1 KKNFAVP
8 NELRAFIISGSNRR
22 AGWSTRTNKDIL
34 VILLNFNYER
44 RLVDVKKDL
53 RKTKIAPA
61 QLFYC
66 VKFNKFKKL
75 FYAKYGDLT
84 IKYCIPEEKPPT
96 KPETSKF
103 NHKFIVDFALSHQIN
118 DVFHLMYE
126 YAHLGQPCDRYPFE
140 ITKDHE
146 DDHEEHRENALVF
159 THMSDRKRIAKNAI
173 ESVFANLYMLLK
185 KEKPEQY
192 LDRRC
197 NDIANSVLEIEDCT

>member
-1 KKNFAVP
+1 
-8 NELRAFIISGSNRR
+8 
-22 AGWSTRTNKDIL
+22 
-34 VILLNFNYER
+34 
-44 RLVDVKKDL
+44 
-53 RKTKIAPA
+53 
-61 QLFYC
+61 
-66 VKFNKFKKL
+66 
-75 FYAKYGDLT
+75 
-84 IKYCIPEEKPPT
+84 
-96 KPETSKF
+96 
-103 NHKFIVDFALSHQIN
+103 
-118 DVFHLMYE
+118 MYE